1 MLSLQSMESGSQMQ
15 NNIKTTCILGQLG
28 YHLVFIFLIINF
40 FVLCRGYLAPE
51 YAIKGQVNRKSD
63 VYSFGVLLLEIVTGR
78 CNTNTRLP
86 YDEQFLLERVRKF
99 TQISM
104 NVSLS
109 IRIQKY
115 LFYSQALFGSCQSY
129 FCWNDFVTRVHG
141 PRVVRTQMF
150 HVIIVID
157 DDIELNIIQAAC
169 ILRRVI
175 TSSSTNQI

>member
-1 MLSLQSMESGSQMQ
+1 MCSWSDVITLEHGIWQLDAKQYKKL
-15 NNIKTTCILGQLG
+15 KTTCVLGQLG
-28 YHLVFIFLIINF
+28 YHLVFIFLIIKF

-109 IRIQKY
+109 I
-115 LFYSQALFGSCQSY
+115 
-129 FCWNDFVTRVHG
+129 
-141 PRVVRTQMF
+141 
-150 HVIIVID
+150 
-157 DDIELNIIQAAC
+157 
-169 ILRRVI
+169 
-175 TSSSTNQI
+175 